1 MKASNLKILLIGAGN
16 VAWHLG
22 PALQH
27 SGYNVLQ
34 VYSRTRESAEKL
46 GTRMGIPYTHR
57 MDAISHEADMIL
69 MSVPD
74 EAIESVIAKLQ
85 GEYKYWVHTA
95 GSIPAAVFE
104 GRAEHY
110 GVFYPLMTFTV
121 DRPLDLGGVPIC
133 LESNNTEIKEVLER
147 MANSLSG
154 RAYHIPFED
163 RKKLHLAA
171 VIAANFSNH
180 MYQLA
185 GDYLAGEGL
194 DFDMLKPLIRETAEK
209 VMTIPPGKAQT
220 GPARRMDQKVIDS
233 HLEQLARNPELQ
245 NLYIFVS
252 DSIRKTFS
260 RNG

>member
-1 MKASNLKILLIGAGN
+1 
-16 VAWHLG
+16 
-22 PALQH
+22 
-27 SGYNVLQ
+27 
-34 VYSRTRESAEKL
+34 
-46 GTRMGIPYTHR
+46 
-57 MDAISHEADMIL
+57 

-74 EAIESVIAKLQ
+74 GALQYIIENIPGQYA
-85 GEYKYWVHTA
+85 YMVHTA
-95 GSIPAAVFE
+95 GSIPASISE

-110 GVFYPLMTFTV
+110 GVFYPLMTFTL
-121 DRPLDLGGVPIC
+121 DRPLDLGIVPIC
-133 LESNNTEIKEVLER
+133 LESSSTRMQKVLQE

-154 RAYHIPFED
+154 RVYHIPFED

-220 GPARRMDQKVIDS
+220 GPARRMDQKIIDA
-233 HLEQLARNPELQ
+233 HIDQLAGNPELQ
-245 NLYIFVS
+245 NLYTFVS
-252 DSIRKTFS
+252 DSIGKTFF
-260 RNG
+260 RNE